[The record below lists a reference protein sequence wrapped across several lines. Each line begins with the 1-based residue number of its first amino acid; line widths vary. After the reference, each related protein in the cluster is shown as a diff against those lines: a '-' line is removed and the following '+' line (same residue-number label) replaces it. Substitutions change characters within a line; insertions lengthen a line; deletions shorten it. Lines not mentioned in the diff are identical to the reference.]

1 MQWSKEFSYSGGY
14 SGECITELVTDGLE
28 EGTEYDVLVTVDAG
42 ELAGSSSSSITFS
55 KFSQISPTYPLSSA
69 KQNMYST
76 QCITI

>member
-14 SGECITELVTDGLE
+14 SGECITELVTDGLQ

-55 KFSQISPTYPLSSA
+55 EFSQISSIDPLSSA
-69 KQNMYST
+69 NQNMYGA
-76 QCITI
+76 QCA